1 MKIRPINKQSR
12 ARDDVNALIEEDKR
26 GWTRHQ
32 PFFQQKKRKCIE
44 MCGSFINIEKGR
56 KKMTN
61 NERKDISNGQNVE
74 KNASRKPFI
83 QEIQQQK
90 EEERTGCEQLL
101 TG

>member
-1 MKIRPINKQSR
+1 
-12 ARDDVNALIEEDKR
+12 
-26 GWTRHQ
+26 
-32 PFFQQKKRKCIE
+32 
-44 MCGSFINIEKGR
+44 
-56 KKMTN
+56 MTN